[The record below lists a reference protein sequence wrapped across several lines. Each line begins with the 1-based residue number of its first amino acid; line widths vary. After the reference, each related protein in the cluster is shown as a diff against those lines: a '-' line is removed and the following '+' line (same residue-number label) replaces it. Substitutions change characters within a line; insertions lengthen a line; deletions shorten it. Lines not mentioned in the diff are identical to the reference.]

1 MSIYITAVWVAIG
14 LIIAVIGY
22 LIWKKNLLNLALCL
36 NKSQLKDEER
46 FIEVY
51 GKDVSFLGI
60 LTLVSALIGYGDE
73 KYFTV
78 AIAVNAL
85 AVVYFICEVIRL
97 SKKFSK

>member
-1 MSIYITAVWVAIG
+1 MTAVWAAIG
-14 LIIAVIGY
+14 LIIAVIGS
-22 LIWKKNLLNLALCL
+22 LIWKKNLLNLTLRL
-36 NKSQLKDEER
+36 NKSQLNDEER

-78 AIAVNAL
+78 AIAVNVL
-85 AVVYFICEVIRL
+85 AAVYFICEVIRL

>member
-1 MSIYITAVWVAIG
+1 MSIYITAVWAAIG
-14 LIIAVIGY
+14 LIVAVIGS
-22 LIWKKNLLNLALCL
+22 LIWKKNLLNLTLRL
-36 NKSQLKDEER
+36 NKSQLNDEER

-78 AIAVNAL
+78 AIAVNVL
-85 AVVYFICEVIRL
+85 AAVYFICEVIRL

>member
-1 MSIYITAVWVAIG
+1 MSIYMTAVWAAIG
-14 LIIAVIGY
+14 LIIAVIGS
-22 LIWKKNLLNLALCL
+22 LIWKKNLLNLTLRL
-36 NKSQLKDEER
+36 NKSQLNDEER

-78 AIAVNAL
+78 AIAVNVL
-85 AVVYFICEVIRL
+85 AAVYFICEVIRL